1 MMKKEMRKL
10 RESFRN
16 ALRGLALCVRGE
28 RNLRIHIVSAFY
40 VLVFAFMGR
49 ASTAELVMFSLC
61 FSLMFCAE
69 LLNTAIEWLCDK
81 MSTGYD
87 SIVRNAKDTA
97 AAAVFVC
104 AAFCVIVGLL
114 LFLREGILFRAL
126 AFLQVHPVVF
136 TATVCSIPLALI
148 FIFQYNRR
156 KK

>member
-10 RESFRN
+10 RESFQN

-28 RNLRIHIVSAFY
+28 RNLRIHITAAFY
-40 VLVFAFMGR
+40 VLIFAFMGQ

-61 FSLMFCAE
+61 FALMLCAE

-87 SIVRNAKDTA
+87 NVVRKAKDTA

-104 AAFCVIVGLL
+104 AMFCVIVGAL

-126 AFLQVHPVVF
+126 AFLSLHPVVL
-136 TATVCSIPLALI
+136 TATLCSVPLALI
-148 FIFQYNRR
+148 FIFYYNRR
-156 KK
+156 IK